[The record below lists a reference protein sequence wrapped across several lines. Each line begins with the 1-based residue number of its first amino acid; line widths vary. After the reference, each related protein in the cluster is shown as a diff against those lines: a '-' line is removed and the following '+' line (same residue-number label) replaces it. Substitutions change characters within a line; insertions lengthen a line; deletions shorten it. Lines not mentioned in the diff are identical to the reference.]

1 MFEGEQRRE
10 SDGLEVEV
18 VKQISQLRRQK
29 TPPPVEMTEFGL
41 SEEERQL

>member
-18 VKQISQLRRQK
+18 VKQISPLRRQK
-29 TPPPVEMTEFGL
+29 RR
-41 SEEERQL
+41 RQSK